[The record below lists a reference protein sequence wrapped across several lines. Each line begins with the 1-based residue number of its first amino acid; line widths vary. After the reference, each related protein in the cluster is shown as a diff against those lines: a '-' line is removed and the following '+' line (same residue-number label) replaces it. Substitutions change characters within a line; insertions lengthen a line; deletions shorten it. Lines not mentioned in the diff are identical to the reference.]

1 MRGLLWVC
9 FGLSGA
15 AALAFEM
22 LWMRSAGLVLGTTAL
37 TAATVLACY
46 FAGLGLGAACARQV
60 SSRPVRLYGC
70 LEIGAAGGALWSV
83 AVFWILTQDT
93 AQVWLSTL
101 GSAGRVAAV
110 ALAILP
116 TTICLGATL
125 PSLGQALATFET
137 VGRRGGFL
145 YAINTIG
152 GVLGA
157 VAMGFGLPAVVGVRA
172 SYGIAAGTSMLA
184 GVIAI
189 MIGDR
194 HEPAH
199 VTLERT
205 ERLDISTGRGRLRF
219 VAAGVGALGLGL
231 EVLWI
236 HLFAQVLHNSV
247 YSFTA
252 VVVVFLIAIASGA
265 ALAAFMLR
273 RAAPSAVATTA
284 LVTAAGGTVAG
295 LWLFVYLTDGLTYF
309 GMRTG
314 LLEYLLRITAL
325 AAVTVGPTAIA
336 SGMVL
341 PALWAAWSDRLS
353 AAHPLGD
360 LSAANFF
367 GGVLGTVATGFF
379 IIPIL
384 GIRGSLLATAVMYLL
399 LADLLAPAQGRFRP
413 LAYAVLL
420 AAVVANPMR
429 APLVHLRSEGET
441 LREMAEGASGIVTVT
456 EGGGDLQLRLDNYY
470 VMGRSAAAV
479 SERRQ
484 GLLPLLLHPN
494 PRSVAFIGLA
504 TGISASAGPAL
515 GVEQTTVVELVPEVV
530 TAARKH
536 FAVWNAKLL
545 ERPDVHLVI
554 DDGRRYLAANDD
566 RFDVIVSDLFV
577 PWNPGTG
584 NLYARE
590 MYESAARRL
599 APDGLFCQW
608 LPLYQLRREEFDIIV
623 RTFLT
628 VFPQVSLWRDDFYS
642 ELPVVGLVGQFKPR
656 PLDLTRIRE
665 RVLHLPEWSK
675 DPLFSIPA
683 GLVMLYVGNLSVV
696 SDLFASAPLNTD
708 DRPLIEFL
716 APRLTRVN
724 AISDTDWF
732 TGKTLAEFY
741 DSLERR
747 LAGIPD
753 PSFPASKEIAAA
765 RRAGTALYHYTV
777 AATRHDDATA
787 AHYQAEVRELVP
799 EVISAAG
806 ARSAK
811 KNVEISQQELEGI
824 LRQQE
829 MLRHQLEEMQR
840 RLSKLSGTDTQR

>member
-1 MRGLLWVC
+1 
-9 FGLSGA
+9 
-15 AALAFEM
+15 
-22 LWMRSAGLVLGTTAL
+22 
-37 TAATVLACY
+37 
-46 FAGLGLGAACARQV
+46 
-60 SSRPVRLYGC
+60 
-70 LEIGAAGGALWSV
+70 
-83 AVFWILTQDT
+83 
-93 AQVWLSTL
+93 
-101 GSAGRVAAV
+101 
-110 ALAILP
+110 
-116 TTICLGATL
+116 
-125 PSLGQALATFET
+125 
-137 VGRRGGFL
+137 
-145 YAINTIG
+145 
-152 GVLGA
+152 
-157 VAMGFGLPAVVGVRA
+157 
-172 SYGIAAGTSMLA
+172 
-184 GVIAI
+184 
-189 MIGDR
+189 
-194 HEPAH
+194 
-199 VTLERT
+199 
-205 ERLDISTGRGRLRF
+205 
-219 VAAGVGALGLGL
+219 
-231 EVLWI
+231 
-236 HLFAQVLHNSV
+236 
-247 YSFTA
+247 
-252 VVVVFLIAIASGA
+252 
-265 ALAAFMLR
+265 
-273 RAAPSAVATTA
+273 
-284 LVTAAGGTVAG
+284 
-295 LWLFVYLTDGLTYF
+295 
-309 GMRTG
+309 MRTG

-494 PRSVAFIGLA
+494 PHSVAFIGLA

-554 DDGRRYLAANDD
+554 DDGRRYLAANHD

-599 APDGLFCQW
+599 TPDGLFCQW
-608 LPLYQLRREEFDIIV
+608 FPLYQLRREEFDIIV

-656 PLDLTRIRE
+656 PLNLTRIRE